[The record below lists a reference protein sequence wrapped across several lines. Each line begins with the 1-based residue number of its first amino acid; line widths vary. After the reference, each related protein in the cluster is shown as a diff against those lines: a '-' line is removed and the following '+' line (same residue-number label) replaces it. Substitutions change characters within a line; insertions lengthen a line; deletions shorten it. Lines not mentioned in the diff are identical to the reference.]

1 MTYQFVDARHVLAV
15 QDLPE
20 STRFYTD
27 VLGFQLDPVNAKRWS
42 FLSRGAVKLMLG
54 ECADDVAAAEV
65 GSHSWFIRIAV
76 DQVDDLY
83 ADLAA
88 RGVTVLIEPST
99 REYGLREFVIQTP
112 DGHRIMFAEPVAAK
126 EGDK

>member
-1 MTYQFVDARHVLAV
+1 MMCQFVDARHVLAV
-15 QDLPE
+15 QDLAQ
-20 STRFYTD
+20 STRFFRD

-42 FLSRGAVKLMLG
+42 FLSRGGVKLMLG
-54 ECADDVAAAEV
+54 ECADDVAASET

-76 DQVDDLY
+76 DQVDDLH

-88 RGVTVLIEPST
+88 RGVSVLIEPST

-112 DGHRIMFAEPVAAK
+112 DGHRIMFAEAIAAK
-126 EGDK
+126 VDDE